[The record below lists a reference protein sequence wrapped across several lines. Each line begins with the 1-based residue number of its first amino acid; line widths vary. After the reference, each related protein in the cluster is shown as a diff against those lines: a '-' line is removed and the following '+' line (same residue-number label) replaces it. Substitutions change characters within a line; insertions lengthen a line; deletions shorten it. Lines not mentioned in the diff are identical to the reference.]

1 MFAQEAEEQVGWELV
16 QWEEEKSRVLEAFS
30 HVATRGAV
38 PPLLSPPNAS
48 HSLCSGRSAPHNA
61 AASGD
66 FLIDNISDQRA
77 WWYTYIQF
85 YSSVQSINQSMFITQ
100 TTTHRIFQASKAF

>member
-1 MFAQEAEEQVGWELV
+1 MFAQEAEEQVGWE
-16 QWEEEKSRVLEAFS
+16 EEKSRVLEAFSHVEEEKFS

-61 AASGD
+61 AATLGD
-66 FLIDNISDQRA
+66 FLIEN
-77 WWYTYIQF
+77 WLT
-85 YSSVQSINQSMFITQ
+85 VV
-100 TTTHRIFQASKAF
+100 